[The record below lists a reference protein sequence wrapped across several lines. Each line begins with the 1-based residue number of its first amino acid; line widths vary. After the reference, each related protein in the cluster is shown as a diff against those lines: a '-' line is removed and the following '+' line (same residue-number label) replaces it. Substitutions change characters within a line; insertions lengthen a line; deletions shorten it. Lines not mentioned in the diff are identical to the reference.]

1 MVIYINNLVLNVR
14 PLNGGKMVLF
24 ILNLTGLV
32 INDFV
37 LVLLTKRMMAAR

>member
-14 PLNGGKMVLF
+14 HLNGGKMVLF
-24 ILNLTGLV
+24 ILNVTGLV
-32 INDFV
+32 VNDFV